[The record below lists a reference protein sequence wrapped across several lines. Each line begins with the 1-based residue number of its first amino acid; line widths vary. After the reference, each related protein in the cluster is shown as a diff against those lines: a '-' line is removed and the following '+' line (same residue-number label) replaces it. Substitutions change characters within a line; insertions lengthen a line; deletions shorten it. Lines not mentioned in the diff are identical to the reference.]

1 MGYVVAYRYAA
12 LDPTAEFEA
21 EDPSIAASLDQD
33 ALTLHT
39 AGVGYES
46 QDWPLKMQL
55 NYTLVMEEEGRELDN
70 DRVDLLVQTSF

>member
-12 LDPTAEFEA
+12 VDPTAEFEA

-46 QDWPLKMQL
+46 RDWPLKIQL
-55 NYTLVMEEEGRELDN
+55 DTLVMEERAVNWITTE
-70 DRVDLLVQTSF
+70 